1 MSKKEKLTL
10 LDGFAVLFPSITILH
25 SGPAK
30 KPQNFECQCFDK
42 PMTDNNKSGGTKW

>member
-10 LDGFAVLFPSITILH
+10 LDGFAVLFLSITILH

-30 KPQNFECQCFDK
+30 K
-42 PMTDNNKSGGTKW
+42 TTKFGMSMF